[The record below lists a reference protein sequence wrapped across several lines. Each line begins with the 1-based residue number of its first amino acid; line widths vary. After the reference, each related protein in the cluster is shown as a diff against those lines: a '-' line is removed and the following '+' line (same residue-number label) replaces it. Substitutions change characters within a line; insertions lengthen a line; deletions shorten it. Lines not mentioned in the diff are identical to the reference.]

1 LSAKEAAVALEP
13 LADAL
18 GHRFEHAELLQEAL
32 THPSVRTRRGAP
44 KRGYERLEFLGDRVL
59 GLIIAELLWRRFPDE
74 AEGALTRRHTSL
86 VRRETLTG
94 VAKEVGLGSHI
105 VLSAGEEAAGARANP
120 SVLADVCEAVIAAI
134 YLDGGLAAARN
145 FVERW
150 WEQRLTKL
158 GAPPRDPKT
167 ALQEWAQARGRA
179 LPAYRT
185 VATEGPAHRRTFT
198 VTVTVEGV
206 PPASAS
212 GSSKRA
218 AETAA
223 AAAALA
229 AIDGAP

>member
-1 LSAKEAAVALEP
+1 MKDEAAIPSGLTE
-13 LADAL
+13 AL
-18 GHRFEHAELLQEAL
+18 GHEFERPELLAEAL
-32 THPSVRTRRGAP
+32 THPSVRSRRGAS

-59 GLIIAELLWRRFPDE
+59 GLIIAEILWRRFPEE

-94 VAKEVGLGSHI
+94 VAKEIGLGAHV
-105 VLSAGEEAAGARANP
+105 VLSPGEEAAGSRANP
-120 SVLADVCEAVIAAI
+120 SVLADVCEAVIAAL
-134 YLDGGLAAARN
+134 YLDGGLSTAQR

-167 ALQEWAQARGRA
+167 TLQEWAQARGRA

-198 VTVTVEGV
+198 VTVTVAGLA
-206 PPASAS
+206 PATAT

-218 AETAA
+218 AEAAA

-229 AIDGAP
+229 ALGPA